1 MSLPPGPR
9 LPVLAQTLL
18 FLLRPIEF
26 LDWCHRRY
34 GDCFVLNT
42 LLFGREV
49 EVVHPDLV
57 RQVFTGDP
65 DVLRAGEANAILG
78 PLVGDRSVLLLDG
91 VEHVRQRKLLMPPF
105 HGERVAAYGITMHEI
120 AERAIDAWPQ
130 GSPFALYPH
139 MQRITLEIILRTVF
153 GVEEGSQLG
162 DLRDALTRVLNRLSK
177 PVAALLT
184 APPFRRT
191 LFGLTPWDGFLRDLK
206 HADTLILRQIDRRR
220 ADARRRGA
228 VQKDVLAM
236 LLAARD
242 ESPPQGGGATKQGEP
257 MTDGELRDELMT
269 LLVAGH
275 ETTATMLCWF
285 FELVLTHTVVHDRLL
300 RELYDVGADAQD
312 PDLAALARLPF
323 LDATIKE
330 VLRLRPVIPAVGRRL
345 KEPLTIGSFQI
356 PAGEL
361 VVPASILTHRMPGL
375 YPDPDAFKPE
385 RFLDSKPDPYAW
397 YPFGGGARR
406 CLGMAFSLYEMKVVV
421 ASVLTRTRLQKR
433 HPEPA
438 PVSLRGFTLV
448 PKGGT
453 QVILRE
459 RLSRRAKASP
469 PQSGGATTTTTE
481 KARGAA

>member
-1 MSLPPGPR
+1 MFPPPGRP
-9 LPVLAQTLL
+9 LPASAQTLF
-18 FLLRPIEF
+18 FLLRPLEF

-34 GDCFVLNT
+34 GDCFTINT

-65 DVLRAGEANAILG
+65 NVLRAGEANIILG

-91 VEHVRQRKLLMPPF
+91 AEHVRQRKLLMPPF
-105 HGERVAAYGITMHEI
+105 HGERVSAYAATMHEI
-120 AERAIDAWPQ
+120 TEGAVEAWPE

-162 DLRDALTRVLNRLSK
+162 DLRDALTRVLNRLSR
-177 PVAALLT
+177 PAAALFT
-184 APPFRRT
+184 APPFR
-191 LFGLTPWDGFLRDLK
+191 LSFHGLTPWDGFLRDLR
-206 HADTLILRQIDRRR
+206 HGDTLIHRQINRRR
-220 ADARRRGA
+220 ADARRGGA
-228 VQKDVLAM
+228 AQRDVLAM

-242 ESPPQGGGATKQGEP
+242 EHGLP

-285 FELVLTHTVVHDRLL
+285 FELVLTHAGVQERLL
-300 RELYDVGADAQD
+300 RELHEAGADARD
-312 PDLAALARLPF
+312 PDLATVARLPF

-345 KEPLTIGSFQI
+345 KEPMTIGRSEI

-361 VVPASILTHRMPGL
+361 VVPASILTHRMPAI
-375 YPDPDAFKPE
+375 YPEPDKFKPE
-385 RFLDSKPDPYAW
+385 RFLDGKPDPYAW
-397 YPFGGGARR
+397 YPFGGGSRR
-406 CLGMAFSLYEMKVVV
+406 CLGMAFSLYEMKIVV

-433 HPEPA
+433 HPQPA
-438 PVSLRGFTLV
+438 RVRLRGFTLV

-459 RLSRRAKASP
+459 RLARRAKTSP